1 LAYGALGVALG
12 PFAVF
17 WGLGAV
23 IACAVPVA
31 ARRARKALR
40 EQATQSKLP

>member
-1 LAYGALGVALG
+1 V
-12 PFAVF
+12 
-17 WGLGAV
+17 V

-31 ARRARKALR
+31 AGRARKALR